1 MSTTQQAPR
10 EASDPNGDAVEGAQP
25 DLAGEEPAEPGS
37 RYDVM
42 ADAYA
47 QWWGPVIRPGAVRVL
62 DALAPFVDQA
72 FGQASEPRLLDVG
85 SGTGALAVAALQ
97 RWPAL
102 RVTGID
108 PSGGMLEVARRSAA
122 SDLPED
128 EAGRYDTVVAYADE
142 LPFDEGTF
150 DLAVSSFVLQLVP
163 NRAAALRE
171 VRRVLRPGGALA
183 WVTWQRSG
191 RPYAADR
198 VANEVLDAYGFDPP
212 EPDPRNGDVASPAAA
227 ALGMRRAGFRDV
239 RAWGGEVAH
248 PWSPAGYLDFFSQFD
263 EESLFAELE
272 PDERADIERE
282 ILDRLGRLTEDEL
295 TLRLPTVYAIGR
307 AG

>member
-1 MSTTQQAPR
+1 MSRTRPGGR
-10 EASDPNGDAVEGAQP
+10 
-25 DLAGEEPAEPGS
+25 EEPDGETAGTGTVGSEGPRDATSEPGS

-47 QWWGPVIRPGAVRVL
+47 RWWGPVIRPGAVRVL
-62 DALAPFVDQA
+62 DALAPAVDEA
-72 FGQASEPRLLDVG
+72 FRHAGEPRLLDVG

-97 RWPAL
+97 RWPEL

-108 PSGGMLEVARRSAA
+108 PSGGMLDVARRTAA
-122 SDLPED
+122 SDLPAAG
-128 EAGRYDTVVAYADE
+128 AGRYETVVASAEE
-142 LPFDEGTF
+142 LPFDAGAF

-163 NRAAALRE
+163 SRAAALRE
-171 VRRVLRPGGALA
+171 VRRVLRPGGTLA
-183 WVTWQRSG
+183 WVTWQRSE

-198 VANEVLDAYGFDPP
+198 VANEVLDAFGFDPP

-239 RAWGGEVAH
+239 RAWAGEVAH

-282 ILDRLGRLTEDEL
+282 ILARLRGLTEDEL
-295 TLRLPTVYAIGR
+295 TLRLPTVYAVGR

>member
-1 MSTTQQAPR
+1 MAPA
-10 EASDPNGDAVEGAQP
+10 ASAASAQP
-25 DLAGEEPAEPGS
+25 DAGDGDGNEPLS

-62 DALAPFVDQA
+62 DALAPFVDEA
-72 FGQASEPRLLDVG
+72 VGQGRHPRLLDVG

-97 RWPAL
+97 RWPVL

-108 PSGGMLEVARRSAA
+108 PSGGMLEVARRTAA
-122 SDLPED
+122 SELPTDL
-128 EAGRYDTVVAYADE
+128 AGRYDTMVAYADE
-142 LPFDEGTF
+142 LPFDTAVF

-171 VRRVLRPGGALA
+171 IRRVLMPGGILA
-183 WVTWQRSG
+183 WVTWQRSE
-191 RPYAADR
+191 RPFAADR
-198 VANEVLDAYGFDPP
+198 IANEVLDTFGFDPP
-212 EPDPRNGDVASPAAA
+212 EADPRNGDVASPAAA
-227 ALGMRRAGFRDV
+227 GLAMRRAGFRDV
-239 RAWGGEVAH
+239 RAWAGEVAH
-248 PWSPAGYLDFFSQFD
+248 PWTAAGYLDFFTRFD

-282 ILDRLGRLTEDEL
+282 ILDRLKRLSADEL